1 MSWADIKNR
10 YKTGGTVATQSTED
24 MAARRILRALGL
36 AEKGLPAAEKAAGT
50 AGQRQ
55 ADTTLLERAGA
66 LVGALAPA
74 LRKAL
79 PPVRDVK
86 NLREAEDA
94 ALELAE
100 QRPGGYG
107 LVYRVRGTENLMA
120 MWKPHAQL
128 VDLADV
134 PMPCRLFRS
143 RDGSCVLMSC
153 DAQAL
158 YDKLM
163 NREVPNG

>member
-10 YKTGGTVATQSTED
+10 YKAGGSVATQSTED

-36 AEKGLPAAEKAAGT
+36 AEKGLPAAEKASGLADR
-50 AGQRQ
+50 RQ
-55 ADTTLLERAGA
+55 ADTTLLERAEA
-66 LVGALAPA
+66 LVGAFAPA
-74 LRKAL
+74 LYKAL

-86 NLREAEDA
+86 NLREAEDVM
-94 ALELAE
+94 LELAE
-100 QRPGGYG
+100 QHPGGYG

-128 VDLADV
+128 VDLGDI

-143 RDGSCVLMSC
+143 RDGSRVLMTC

-158 YDKLM
+158 YDKLL
-163 NREVPNG
+163 NQEAQNG